1 MTVHSKR
8 RQLSEEFAT
17 AARLYAEA
25 VVSLTS
31 DSGASAHDYYR
42 LRDNVQ
48 KAKQR
53 ADSAGIAFEEHVD
66 LYKRE
71 EKVS

>member
-1 MTVHSKR
+1 MIIHSKR

-48 KAKQR
+48 KSKQR
-53 ADSAGIAFEEHVD
+53 AESAGIAFQEYVEPHQ
-66 LYKRE
+66 RE